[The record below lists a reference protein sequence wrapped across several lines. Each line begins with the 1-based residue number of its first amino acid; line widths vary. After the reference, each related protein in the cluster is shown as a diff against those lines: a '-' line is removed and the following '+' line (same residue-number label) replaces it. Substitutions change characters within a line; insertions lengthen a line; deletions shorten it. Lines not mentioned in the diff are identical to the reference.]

1 MPTFSISVYSAVMSC
16 NRFLLLESVSFYF
29 SKNNNNMNARRY
41 RYNMLLSLLLL
52 VGFIFTSWI
61 SIEHAKQSLYKGVS
75 DDALP
80 LTSHLIDLDIQK
92 RLQAPIIISQQ
103 MANNV
108 FIKRWLTS
116 SQQDPTLIFSYLE
129 GTRALHHAK
138 TSFLVDD
145 KSLTYYHFD
154 GNSQQLDI
162 RAKQNDW
169 YRESLHNDT
178 DYALNVD
185 IDPRD
190 NNEAI
195 VYVNHKIKQNN
206 DVIGVV
212 GVGILLADLH
222 NLIEQYEAS
231 YARKLYFIDHKGR
244 LLFFNDQTLSGTSIH
259 DRFPTQATALLN
271 QSEYQFQ
278 LETDDHAEF
287 VHSRYL
293 DSIGW
298 YLIVEQTID
307 KSSGISDILTTNLW
321 VGSLVTLLILAVAQ
335 LTFNHYQKRLEKMA
349 KYDKLTDTFNRQA
362 FEPLLQHHLAKART
376 QSTPVVMLMMDIDHF
391 KQVNDQHGHVVGDRV
406 LQCFSSVCKRQI
418 ENNGLLCRWGGE
430 EFMVLLPKATLEQGI
445 AIAEKIHV
453 ALEQAECEVKVT
465 VSIGVAQYHIDESED
480 GFIKRA
486 DAALYRAKQGRNQ
499 TKFAA

>member
-1 MPTFSISVYSAVMSC
+1 
-16 NRFLLLESVSFYF
+16 
-29 SKNNNNMNARRY
+29 MNARRY

-61 SIEHAKQSLYKGVS
+61 SIEHAKQSLYHGVS

-80 LTSHLIDLDIQK
+80 LTSHLVDLDLQK
-92 RLQAPIIISQQ
+92 RLQAPIIVSQQ

-108 FIKRWLTS
+108 FIRQWLQSEQRS
-116 SQQDPTLIFSYLE
+116 SDLIFTYLAD
-129 GTRALHHAK
+129 TRELHQAS

-145 KSLTYYHFD
+145 KRLTYYHAN
-154 GNSQQLDI
+154 GSTEQLDI
-162 RAKQNDW
+162 REKQNDW
-169 YRESLHNDT
+169 YRESLNSDSP
-178 DYALNVD
+178 YSLNVD

-190 NNEAI
+190 NSEAI
-195 VYVNHKIKQNN
+195 VYVNHKIEL
-206 DVIGVV
+206 DDEVLGIV
-212 GVGILLADLH
+212 GVGVLLADLH
-222 NLIEQYEAS
+222 HLITQYENT
-231 YARKLYFIDHKGR
+231 YERKFYFIDHKGR
-244 LLFFNDQTLSGTSIH
+244 VLFFDDTVLSGTSIH
-259 DRFPTQATALLN
+259 DHFPSQATTLLK
-271 QSEYQFQ
+271 QSEYQFIIESQ
-278 LETDDHAEF
+278 SHTKF
-287 VHSRYL
+287 IHSRYL

-298 YLIVEQTID
+298 HLIVEQKVD
-307 KSSGISDILTTNLW
+307 KSNGIDDILTTNLW
-321 VGSLVTLLILAVAQ
+321 VGSFVTIFILVVAH

-362 FEPLLQHHLAKART
+362 FEPQLQHHLAKSRN

-406 LQCFSSVCKRQI
+406 LQCFATACKRQI

-430 EFMVLLPKATLEQGI
+430 EFMVLLPKTTLDEGI
-445 AIAEKIHV
+445 AVAEKIHI
-453 ALEQAECEVKVT
+453 ALERAECEVKVT

-486 DAALYRAKQGRNQ
+486 DAALYQAKQGRNQ